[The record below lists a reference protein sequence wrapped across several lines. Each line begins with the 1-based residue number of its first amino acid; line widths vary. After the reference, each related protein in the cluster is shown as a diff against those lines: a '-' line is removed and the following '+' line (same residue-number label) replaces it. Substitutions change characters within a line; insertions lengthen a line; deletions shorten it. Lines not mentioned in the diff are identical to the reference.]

1 MASAPKV
8 AIDQVQNKTTTL
20 KCNWSKS
27 HDLFTLYGVKFLS
40 TLGFIL
46 IIPAV
51 VLYWRNSTGGK

>member
-27 HDLFTLYGVKFLS
+27 HDLFTLYSVKFLS

-51 VLYWRNSTGGK
+51 AL